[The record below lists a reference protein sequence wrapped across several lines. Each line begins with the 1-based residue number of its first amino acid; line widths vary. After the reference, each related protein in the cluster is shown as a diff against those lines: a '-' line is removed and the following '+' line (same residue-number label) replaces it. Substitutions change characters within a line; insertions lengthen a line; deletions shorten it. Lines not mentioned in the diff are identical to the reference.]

1 MSVTILDANLLSL
14 CVYYI
19 LDYPNPDISI
29 SFYLNYFNSL
39 ETICSNGLK
48 KRQAEERY
56 CQRIVY
62 WWGLGVGRCYECL
75 TSVTH

>member
-39 ETICSNGLK
+39 ETICSNRLK

-56 CQRIVY
+56 CQRIV
-62 WWGLGVGRCYECL
+62 
-75 TSVTH
+75 